1 MCNAMLQGLS
11 ILSVL
16 CTRTHGLYTG
26 VRSNVR
32 AHILNTSYAQQTY
45 VRTINTYV
53 RTYARRGYVQFNVC
67 EPLMSWSPTNVL
79 SGSPTNLLSCLV
91 VAICRK
97 GTCAMIKI
105 GTNNTVPIPGQL
117 LIRQLQ
123 SCIGN
128 QLWQHQFPSVV
139 KLPPKAGRHGFCYY
153 LCARVRLHQHIRTRL
168 HLASPG

>member
-1 MCNAMLQGLS
+1 MGYAREFVQCS
-11 ILSVL
+11 
-16 CTRTHGLYTG
+16 CTHSEHIVRPADIRTHDK
-26 VRSNVR
+26 
-32 AHILNTSYAQQTY
+32 
-45 VRTINTYV
+45 YV
-53 RTYARRGYVQFNVC
+53 RTYAGRGYVRFNVC

-139 KLPPKAGRHGFCYY
+139 KLPPNVGHHGSCYS
-153 LCARVRLHQHIRTRL
+153 LCAPPRLHQHIRTRL

>member
-1 MCNAMLQGLS
+1 MQRNAARLEYPKRALHTHIWAIHGS
-11 ILSVL
+11 SFKCSCRHSEHIVDI
-16 CTRTHGLYTG
+16 RTHDKC
-26 VRSNVR
+26 VR
-32 AHILNTSYAQQTY
+32 TY
-45 VRTINTYV
+45 VRTHVEATYV
-53 RTYARRGYVQFNVC
+53 RFNVC

-139 KLPPKAGRHGFCYY
+139 KLPPKAGRHGFCYS